1 MDNSQPA
8 TNGQELTDDAHD
20 SAASTRLTTALSL
33 NSQLNSQLSAAQIA
47 LLTHRRA
54 RELAKEREEG
64 DEDPR
69 ERERRLWERIQAL
82 RAEVEGEAGKKAVKD
97 RIVEGLDNSLL
108 VSTHLR
114 DTSLTAE
121 PSARQAA
128 LTALLNQR
136 DNLSLELLRLRSD
149 INKLALERLKLRK
162 KLTVLNRQNAAH
174 TATLFA
180 SQTPPSSLLA
190 SLPPPLRAYHTKLL
204 QDTTILTTRLSVL
217 RNVFQLLV
225 HESGIPLSLPSTFTD
240 VADLLRPPRP
250 GEDEEEEE
258 EEGSLTPER
267 LVRLMLLAGDGSMD
281 EADQPPPIRVRGGE
295 DKEGWREKLPEDV
308 RRELE
313 RWEQE
318 RERGGGA
325 GKRRR
330 VE

>member
-1 MDNSQPA
+1 MDSSQLA
-8 TNGQELTDDAHD
+8 ANGHDPIDDAHD

-33 NSQLNSQLSAAQIA
+33 NSQLKSQLSTAQIA

-69 ERERRLWERIQAL
+69 KRERRLWERIQAL
-82 RAEVEGEAGKKAVKD
+82 RAEVDGQVGRKAVKD
-97 RIVEGLDNSLL
+97 RVVEGLDNALL

-114 DTSLTAE
+114 DTSLSAE
-121 PSARQAA
+121 SSARQAA

-162 KLTVLNRQNAAH
+162 KLISLNRQNAAH
-174 TATLFA
+174 TTTLLS
-180 SQTPPSSLLA
+180 SQTLPSSLLA
-190 SLPPPLRAYHTKLL
+190 SLPPPLRAYYTKLQ
-204 QDTTILTTRLSVL
+204 QDTSILTTRLSIL

-225 HESGIPLSLPSTFTD
+225 HESGVPLALPSTFTD
-240 VADLLRPPRP
+240 VAELLRPPRA

-258 EEGSLTPER
+258 EEELTPGK

-281 EADQPPPIRVRGGE
+281 EADVPPPLRLHEGE
-295 DKEGWREKLPEDV
+295 GNEGWREKLPEDV

-313 RWEQE
+313 QWERE
-318 RERGGGA
+318 RERGGGG
-325 GKRRR
+325 GKRRK